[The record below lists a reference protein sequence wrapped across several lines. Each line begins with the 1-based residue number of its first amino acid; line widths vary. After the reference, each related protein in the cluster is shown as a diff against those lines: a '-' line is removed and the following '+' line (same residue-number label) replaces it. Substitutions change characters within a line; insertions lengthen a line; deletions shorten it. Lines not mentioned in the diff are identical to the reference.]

1 VCAAGAGLLL
11 DASVDDVEDAVTGAG
26 EIGVVGDDD
35 EGFVVVVGEFEEE
48 RHDFRAVFG
57 IEVAGGFVGEE
68 DIGIVDKGAGDGGAL
83 LFAPG
88 EFGGEMVKAVAEAD
102 FFEGIGGGVCGAF
115 QADHGGEANI
125 FEGGEFGEEEV
136 ILKDVAHVTIA
147 QAGEAG
153 AGAVIDGGAVEEDA
167 PGLGFLQ
174 ASKGIEEGGFPGAGG
189 AAEKEFLPGM
199 DGDVDAA
206 EDVDGVIGDG
216 EGLVDVLGLN
226 GGGDGGV
233 RGGRGIRVG
242 GMSGGVQGVI
252 LYTMTEDKKR
262 RERVSKGRYPLPSEE
277 EDSDFRT

>member
-11 DASVDDVEDAVTGAG
+11 DASVDDVEDAVAGAG

-35 EGFVVVVGEFEEE
+35 EGFAAFVGEIEEE
-48 RHDFRAVFG
+48 GHDFGAVFG

-102 FFEGIGGGVCGAF
+102 FFEGLGGVGVLIGAVG
-115 QADHGGEANI
+115 ADHGGEADV

-252 LYTMTEDKKR
+252 LYTTTGHKKSGR
-262 RERVSKGRYPLPSEE
+262 GLSERKTPTPAGRKKL
-277 EDSDFRT
+277 